1 MPFQFGQ
8 NSQQPVAAQPITVQ
22 PTQPSQPV
30 PQPATACGVFSGVG
44 QATPSLSATY
54 CGVGIYQA
62 QIVKA
67 FIKTTQKREQVALVE
82 MRICNVLDDVQGRG
96 HRVMDDVTWCIKVSN
111 LYFLSEIRSFVAGS
125 IGADFNTVD
134 EATCTRVF
142 SDENP
147 LAGCFVEWKGVEKPT
162 QAGGLF
168 TKITFVRNVPAAE
181 IKQNM
186 DPAVVNQ
193 MFPNGALDQLI
204 ANES

>member
-1 MPFQFGQ
+1 MAFTFGQ
-8 NSQQPVAAQPITVQ
+8 NQAQPVAQPVAQPA
-22 PTQPSQPV
+22 
-30 PQPATACGVFSGVG
+30 PQQAVAPATGGGVFSGVS
-44 QATPSLSATY
+44 QATPAMSATY
-54 CGVGIYQA
+54 CGVGMYQS

-82 MRICNVLDDVQGRG
+82 MRVCNVLDDAQGRG
-96 HRVMDDVTWCIKVSN
+96 HRVGDDVTWCIKVSN

-125 IGADFNTVD
+125 IGADFNEVD

-147 LAGCFVEWKGVEKPT
+147 LAGCFVEWKGTEKPT
-162 QAGGLF
+162 QAGNLF
-168 TKITFVRNVPAAE
+168 TKIQFIRNVPAAE

-186 DPAVVNQ
+186 DPAAVAR

-204 ANES
+204 ANEG